1 MHSQELIEIEEKY
14 GAHNYHPL
22 DVVIERGEGVWVYD
36 VEGNKYLDCLSAYSA
51 LNQGHVHPRIL
62 NALIKQAEKVGE
74 QFEHI
79 DFRAIYS
86 SDLSMAHKTAEII
99 KLNRDLVMQTSKLLR
114 GRSYG
119 SFEGKNVDVYKNT
132 LKNKLAERETLLE
145 KEYGSFRIAPDI
157 ETDEELITRVMEK
170 LKKIAT
176 THLNE
181 NVLIVTHG
189 GCIKNFLIKIGYI
202 ERKSFIEGSFKH
214 GGYMKLLSD
223 GKNFSIEE
231 MEGIKK

>member
-1 MHSQELIEIEEKY
+1 MQKNKRDFCTIYLVRHGQTEWNEKQ
-14 GAHNYHPL
+14 
-22 DVVIERGEGVWVYD
+22 IT
-36 VEGNKYLDCLSAYSA
+36 
-51 LNQGHVHPRIL
+51 QGQSESPISKIGIR
-62 NALIKQAEKVGE
+62 QAEKVGD
-74 QFEHI
+74 QFKHI
-79 DFRAIYS
+79 EFCAIYS
-86 SDLSMAHKTAEII
+86 SDLSMAHRTAEII
-99 KLNRDLVMQTSKLLR
+99 KLDRKLVIQKSKSLR

-132 LKNKLAERETLLE
+132 LKNKLEERETLSE
-145 KEYGSFRIAPDI
+145 NEYDSFRLAPSI
-157 ETDEELITRVMEK
+157 ETNEELVTRVMKK
-170 LKKIAT
+170 LKNIAT
-176 THLNE
+176 MHLNG

-202 ERKSFIEGSFKH
+202 ERKLFSEGSFKH